1 MKILY
6 ISNFNHPDYQNDMIF
21 HGLKSIF
28 GKDIYESN
36 YAWYMYKKSNGDEKL
51 MNFGRGFTVHCKL
64 DNDLSSLVDDIKNKI
79 YNKFFDKIIYG
90 SIRRCNDYFED
101 VTKNYDKNEVI
112 FIDGE
117 DDTNILS
124 EYLDYG
130 KYFKRELT
138 NSIDNVFPI
147 NFCIPKELI
156 VDKISPKEKDY
167 GSIIPGDKSTYIFF
181 EEDKYYDDYRKSY
194 FGLTVKKGGWDCLR
208 HYEILMNGCIPYFPG
223 LENCPLLTMTKF
235 PKDIIL
241 ETNKMIDSKSLD
253 LSRYIDLCTQL
264 IEYTRDNLITEK
276 EASYVIST

>member
-1 MKILY
+1 M
-6 ISNFNHPDYQNDMIF
+6 
-21 HGLKSIF
+21 
-28 GKDIYESN
+28 
-36 YAWYMYKKSNGDEKL
+36 
-51 MNFGRGFTVHCKL
+51 
-64 DNDLSSLVDDIKNKI
+64 
-79 YNKFFDKIIYG
+79 
-90 SIRRCNDYFED
+90 
-101 VTKNYDKNEVI
+101 
-112 FIDGE
+112 
-117 DDTNILS
+117 
-124 EYLDYG
+124 
-130 KYFKRELT
+130 
-138 NSIDNVFPI
+138 
-147 NFCIPKELI
+147 I